1 MYEPRNSSVKP
12 LPLWHRGRLVISGLL
27 LVVLIWQ
34 WGSAFAIEA
43 KAQLAQVLIERAWQ
57 QKLDA
62 PELDVAPWPWA
73 DTQPVGRL
81 QWVDAA
87 GRVRKDLYVLG
98 GGHGEALA
106 FGPGLMQVGAGSGS
120 SARVIGGHRDTH
132 FAFLQQLQGGE
143 VLRWQASDGQWRRY
157 VISQRSIADAEQG
170 DLWINPDA
178 DSLWL
183 VTCYPF
189 DAVRAGG
196 PLRYVVRADSVSL
209 DASYAHNRRFTL

>member
-1 MYEPRNSSVKP
+1 MCELRKSSRTP
-12 LPLWHRGRLVISGLL
+12 LPRWHRGRLLLSGLL
-27 LVVLIWQ
+27 LLVLVWQ

-81 QWVDAA
+81 QWLDAS
-87 GRVRKDLYVLG
+87 GRVLKDLYVLG

-106 FGPGLMQVGAGSGS
+106 FGPGLLQVGAARQPG
-120 SARVIGGHRDTH
+120 ARVIGGHRDTH
-132 FAFLQQLQGGE
+132 FAFLQQLKGGE
-143 VLRWQASDGQWRRY
+143 VLRWQTSDGQWRRY
-157 VISQRSIADAEQG
+157 VISRRSIADAAQG
-170 DLWINPDA
+170 DLWVNPDA

-196 PLRYVVRADSVSL
+196 SLRYVVRADSVP
-209 DASYAHNRRFTL
+209 AAAGFAHNRRFTL